1 MLNVNWITHNVK
13 SGLPRSGYPN
23 TLLLFR
29 GVPNWFEGGD
39 TLCPFKVGRLLIMY
53 CTRILAFP
61 LTDHV
66 QQDFCTPGLYTVLKV
81 TLKSTCL
88 ICSYTELFPRVLL
101 GIFGGG
107 VPPGSPNPDHISD
120 QKMSFS
126 PSVFR
131 SDL

>member
-1 MLNVNWITHNVK
+1 
-13 SGLPRSGYPN
+13 
-23 TLLLFR
+23 
-29 GVPNWFEGGD
+29 
-39 TLCPFKVGRLLIMY
+39 MY

-66 QQDFCTPGLYTVLKV
+66 QQDFCTPGLYTVLKA

-88 ICSYTELFPRVLL
+88 ICSYTELFRGVLL